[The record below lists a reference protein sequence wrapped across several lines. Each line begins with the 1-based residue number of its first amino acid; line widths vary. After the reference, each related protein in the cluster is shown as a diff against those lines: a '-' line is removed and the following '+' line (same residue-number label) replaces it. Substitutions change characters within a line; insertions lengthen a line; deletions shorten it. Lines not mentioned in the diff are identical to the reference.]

1 MGKYFTVE
9 VKPTIAASIQN
20 GGAYSANDVLFNWT
34 EFDIPKGAARLI
46 GVQMVVQGRDGGNGS
61 DNDNGTDL
69 FFAKSLNGVAPG
81 DIGTVHAT
89 AGGGSYRN
97 HLIGAVPFIA
107 GSYHGV
113 TALDTICGVAA
124 AGGGSGND
132 QYPNMVLQG
141 EPDSGTNVGFDKL
154 YVSAITA
161 SSTNFASTM
170 TVDGTPATTQANLDV
185 ADVDATIAFSPGDI
199 LHDEDD
205 RLLGTIKTVTDAT
218 NILMEDNL
226 ANAGVNDKKVYNIHP
241 IKLVLSF
248 EK

>member
-46 GVQMVVQGRDGGNGS
+46 GVQMVVQGRDGANGG

-69 FFAKSLNGVAPG
+69 FFAKTLNGVAPG

-113 TALDTICGVAA
+113 AALDTICGVAA

-154 YVSAITA
+154 YVSATTA